1 MKIKVAD
8 YIVELLR
15 INGASNIFLVPGGG
29 NMHLT
34 DAVKRN
40 KKIKYLSFFH
50 EQSASIAAES
60 YSRSKSKLG
69 VALVTSGPGSTNAI
83 TGVAGAWIES
93 VPLVVISG
101 QVKTQ
106 DIKNNPKIRQNG
118 PQEVDITSLV
128 KKITK
133 YSITIKKTKDI
144 VKIIKKGI
152 TQAIS
157 LRKGPVWIDL
167 PLDIQGSIINIK
179 KKDLKKIQKRKK
191 KYFFP
196 KKRILDLLKKSKK
209 PIILAGHG
217 VRLSEASREFRS
229 LIKKTGI
236 PFMTTW
242 NCIDLVEFKH
252 NKNLGSPGVVARRNS
267 NISIQLSDLII
278 CIGTSLNKVITAFNE
293 KNFGFN
299 AKKIIVDIDKDQLNK
314 VKIPNSLKIQA
325 DAKNFINYL
334 ISNVKK
340 TNRYNRWSKDC
351 LNLKL
356 KFEDEMLVR
365 KKNKKIINHYECV
378 EAISKALKEG
388 DNVSTGSS
396 GLAIEIFYT
405 FFKSKRNQRV
415 FLTSGLG
422 SMGYGI
428 PSAIGNCVANKKKT
442 ILIESDGSLMFNIQE
457 LSTIK
462 SYNLPIKIIV
472 LNNFGYASIRNT
484 HSNYF
489 SKRFVGTGKEDN
501 IFYPSFKL
509 ISKANKLKYFCITSK
524 KQLKTKLPS
533 LIKGK
538 NPTLIEILLNKNEEL
553 LPKVGSYID
562 KNNKIKSR
570 PLQLMT
576 PLISIKKLDKILEK
590 KEIRNLYNKL

>member
-69 VALVTSGPGSTNAI
+69 VALVTSGPGSTNTI

-118 PQEVDITSLV
+118 PQEVDITSLI

-133 YSITIKKTKDI
+133 YSITIKKTKNI
-144 VKIIKKGI
+144 VQIIKKGI

-157 LRKGPVWIDL
+157 LRKGPVWIDI

-179 KKDLKKIQKRKK
+179 KKDLKKIQERKK

-196 KKRILDLLKKSKK
+196 KKKILDLLKKSKK

-378 EAISKALKEG
+378 EAISNALKEG
-388 DNVSTGSS
+388 DIVSTGSS

-509 ISKANKLKYFCITSK
+509 ISKANKLKFFCITSK

-576 PLISIKKLDKILEK
+576 PLIPIKTLDKILEK

>member
-118 PQEVDITSLV
+118 PQEVDITSLI

-133 YSITIKKTKDI
+133 YSITIKKTKNI
-144 VKIIKKGI
+144 VQIIKKGI

-179 KKDLKKIQKRKK
+179 KKDLKKIQERKK

-196 KKRILDLLKKSKK
+196 KKKILDLLKKSKK

-340 TNRYNRWSKDC
+340 TNRYNRWSKNC

-378 EAISKALKEG
+378 EAISNALKEG
-388 DNVSTGSS
+388 DVVSTGSS

-509 ISKANKLKYFCITSK
+509 ISKANKLKFFCITSK

-576 PLISIKKLDKILEK
+576 PLIPRKTLDKILEK

>member
-118 PQEVDITSLV
+118 PQEVDITSLI

-133 YSITIKKTKDI
+133 YSITIKKTKNI

-157 LRKGPVWIDL
+157 LRKGPVWIDI

-179 KKDLKKIQKRKK
+179 KKDLKKIQERKK

-196 KKRILDLLKKSKK
+196 KKKILDLLKKSKK

-378 EAISKALKEG
+378 EAISNALKEG
-388 DNVSTGSS
+388 DIVSTGSS

-509 ISKANKLKYFCITSK
+509 ISKANKLKFFCITSK

-576 PLISIKKLDKILEK
+576 PLIPIKTLDKILEK

>member
-118 PQEVDITSLV
+118 PQEVDITSLI

-133 YSITIKKTKDI
+133 YSITIKKTKNI
-144 VKIIKKGI
+144 VQIIKKGI

-157 LRKGPVWIDL
+157 LRKGPVWIDI

-179 KKDLKKIQKRKK
+179 KKDLKKIQERKK

-196 KKRILDLLKKSKK
+196 KKKILDLLKKSKK

-378 EAISKALKEG
+378 EAISNALKEG
-388 DNVSTGSS
+388 DIVSTGSS

-509 ISKANKLKYFCITSK
+509 ISKANKLKFFCITSK

-576 PLISIKKLDKILEK
+576 PLIPIKTLDKILEK